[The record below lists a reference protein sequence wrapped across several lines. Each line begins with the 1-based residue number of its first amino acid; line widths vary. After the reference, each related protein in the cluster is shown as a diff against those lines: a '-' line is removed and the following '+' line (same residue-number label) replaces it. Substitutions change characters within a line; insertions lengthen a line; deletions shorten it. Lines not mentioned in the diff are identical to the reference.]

1 MRWIVVGSS
10 GMLGSDLTQLLLG
23 QNVVSLTKEQ
33 CDITDSIQ
41 VNKAI
46 VAADVVINC
55 AAYTAVDDAEI
66 NRELAFQINEAGPRN
81 LASACAQIGAKLF
94 QISTDYVFS
103 GDSNLPYNE
112 NDQTEPKTVYGES
125 KLAGEAAVAEL
136 LPKNHYIVRTA
147 WLYGKNGK
155 NFGKTVLDLAK
166 TKETLQVVDDQVGQP
181 TWTMDLAKKIL
192 EMASQSISPG
202 VYHCT
207 STGSA
212 SWFTFARQIF
222 EFAGLDSNRIYPVD
236 SDAFKRPAPRP
247 HYSVLSHGAL
257 LKQNLEPIREWK
269 AGLKAAFEAGVFDE

>member
-1 MRWIVVGSS
+1 
-10 GMLGSDLTQLLLG
+10 MLGSDLTQLLLG

-155 NFGKTVLDLAK
+155 N
-166 TKETLQVVDDQVGQP
+166 
-181 TWTMDLAKKIL
+181 
-192 EMASQSISPG
+192 S
-202 VYHCT
+202 
-207 STGSA
+207 
-212 SWFTFARQIF
+212 RQ
-222 EFAGLDSNRIYPVD
+222 LCC
-236 SDAFKRPAPRP
+236 
-247 HYSVLSHGAL
+247 
-257 LKQNLEPIREWK
+257 
-269 AGLKAAFEAGVFDE
+269 

>member
-103 GDSNLPYNE
+103 GDSHLPYKE
-112 NDQTEPKTVYGES
+112 NDKTEPKTVYGES

-136 LPKNHYIVRTA
+136 LPTNHYIVRTA

-166 TKETLQVVDDQVGQP
+166 TKETLQVVDDQIGQP

-192 EMASQSISPG
+192 EMASQPISPG
-202 VYHCT
+202 IYHCT

-257 LKQNLEPIREWK
+257 LKQNLKPIREWK

>member
-257 LKQNLEPIREWK
+257 LKQNLKPIREWK